1 MLDNPSTK
9 AQAGT
14 GSGLLSPDNDDRT
27 ARNLREAYES
37 HNIAWKDV
45 VHWNAVPFPVAN
57 SDGGS
62 TRGEQ
67 REGARRII
75 EFVRRC
81 PNLKMVLLL
90 GDAARHGWAF
100 AGLAV
105 PVPVAPWK
113 VPLLRQGA
121 QLRAR
126 RPRPTRQGDSPSG
139 KGTKRGVTSRT
150 VERTR

>member
-1 MLDNPSTK
+1 MLDNPPTK

-81 PNLKMVLLL
+81 PNLKMVSCSSATQPDTVGHLPVWPSQCRWLHGKSHYSDKGL
-90 GDAARHGWAF
+90 NSAPDARDRLDKVIVHLARAINEG
-100 AGLAV
+100 
-105 PVPVAPWK
+105 
-113 VPLLRQGA
+113 
-121 QLRAR
+121 
-126 RPRPTRQGDSPSG
+126 
-139 KGTKRGVTSRT
+139 
-150 VERTR
+150 

>member
-14 GSGLLSPDNDDRT
+14 GSGLLSLDNDDRA

-45 VHWNAVPFPVAN
+45 VHWNAVPFPLAN

-75 EFVRRC
+75 EFVR
-81 PNLKMVLLL
+81 
-90 GDAARHGWAF
+90 AAR
-100 AGLAV
+100 
-105 PVPVAPWK
+105 
-113 VPLLRQGA
+113 
-121 QLRAR
+121 
-126 RPRPTRQGDSPSG
+126 
-139 KGTKRGVTSRT
+139 TSRWSCSSATQPDT
-150 VERTR
+150 VGHSPVWASQGRWLHGKSHYSDKGLNSAPDARERLDKAIVHLARALNEG